1 MTTSTLQIVIGG
13 EAGQG
18 LVTLGDLLAR
28 SLVRSGYHV
37 QVTQTY
43 MSRIR
48 GGHNTFAIRVGIDPI
63 GAPHDPINILVA
75 LDGATVEL
83 HREALVPNESVVIV
97 DDLVS
102 VDVEPCVRVPFKK
115 LAGARYENIVALG
128 AVSAL
133 LGLNKSIV
141 GDAVVAAFGTKAEA
155 VSMANSEAL
164 EVAYTWAA
172 TVPAFPVRLS
182 PANTIATPRLLISG
196 NEAIALGAL
205 AGGVKFCAFYP
216 MSPATS
222 VVLNL
227 AKYADDMGLVVEQAE
242 DEIAAVNMTLGASF
256 SGCRSLTA
264 TSGGGFALM
273 TEGVSLAG
281 MTETPLVI
289 IVAQRPGPATGL
301 PTRTEQGDLEF
312 VLHSGHG
319 EFPRAIFAPGSI
331 DGCFE
336 LMRGTF
342 ALAEASRGPVFL
354 LTDQFLADSYR
365 DVEPFKLDGL
375 NGMSPPSSEVVSGPY
390 RPYAITDSGVSP
402 RLVPGAGTDC
412 VLADSDEHDEAGHIT
427 EDLQLRIKM
436 VDKRLRKWKI
446 LTDRVMPPDYEGDE
460 SPELLLI
467 DWGST
472 RGAVSETVGR
482 LRATGN
488 KVGALHFQQVWP
500 LVPDQFIERLQKAG
514 RVVCVEG
521 NATGQ
526 FSHLIRRETG
536 FNVHQLILRYD
547 GLPFTS
553 DFILGELQHE

>member
-155 VSMANSEAL
+155 VSMANSAAL

-482 LRATGN
+482 LRATGK

-536 FNVHQLILRYD
+536 FNVHRLILRYD